1 MSKMLKIITGIT
13 LMIWSIFSSAN
24 NYPPVSFGEEGGFV
38 DLTLSISKYEKIK
51 NGNSHFIIKNTLN
64 GTKVSFIL
72 VLMPTW
78 KAQKIENS
86 ESIIYWG
93 NAEIIS
99 NGEESNAFIYLLSK
113 LYELPE
119 SDLTFVNNVSAQ
131 VVGLMNDPAH
141 IETDLTK
148 MKFFLNSDG
157 PDELY
162 SEFYINIDLKNKVLE
177 FNEKD
182 PEYRQPLV
190 NSLAKSA

>member
-1 MSKMLKIITGIT
+1 
-13 LMIWSIFSSAN
+13 MIWSIFSSAN